1 MYLNLIFN
9 SEREYLKAK
18 THFETNSD
26 FYAEENDR
34 NRMLAF
40 EVSDQSDADSTEHYI
55 EQELQGET
63 DIQGYHFEIEYGDDE
78 DDYYNQN
85 ESKKAKVKT
94 LIERIVERVIAKKL
108 NESKRSKRRLKES
121 VELEDDLGN
130 LDQYIIMNFDEI
142 QKNMK
147 TYGFEP
153 IDLKDVTNY
162 YDIAHILGVDT
173 RLIKDADLDYI
184 TRMMHGII
192 NDINDEEY

>member
-78 DDYYNQN
+78 DDYYSQN
-85 ESKKAKVKT
+85 ESK
-94 LIERIVERVIAKKL
+94 R
-108 NESKRSKRRLKES
+108 
-121 VELEDDLGN
+121 
-130 LDQYIIMNFDEI
+130 
-142 QKNMK
+142 QK
-147 TYGFEP
+147 
-153 IDLKDVTNY
+153 
-162 YDIAHILGVDT
+162 
-173 RLIKDADLDYI
+173 
-184 TRMMHGII
+184 
-192 NDINDEEY
+192 